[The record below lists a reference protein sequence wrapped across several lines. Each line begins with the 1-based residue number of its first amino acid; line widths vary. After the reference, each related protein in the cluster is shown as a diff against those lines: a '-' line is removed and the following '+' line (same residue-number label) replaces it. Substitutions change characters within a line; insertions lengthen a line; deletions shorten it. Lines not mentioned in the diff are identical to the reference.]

1 MSYCDYDK
9 EKTNLIY
16 NKKNRMMYGDD
27 NNKNEEYLLDNENG
41 IGDDDENEQNQSLG
55 RSSLSDVVGSS
66 RKRLTSTIEEI
77 MTLTST
83 TTNHSDENDI
93 ISDDD
98 DVSLDE
104 MNEREDQDEL
114 PFWNFFISSKGPPQ
128 IIILST
134 LFAFAV
140 GSTVGVVP
148 AVLTQKY
155 AELHHGF
162 NGICLD
168 YGKSDKPQACL
179 DGSSDAQSAA
189 SVASFVSNVTTFL
202 TSSLIGSLSDEYG
215 RRSELIV

>member
-1 MSYCDYDK
+1 
-9 EKTNLIY
+9 
-16 NKKNRMMYGDD
+16 MYGDD
-27 NNKNEEYLLDNENG
+27 NNNNEEYLLDNENG

-189 SVASFVSNVTTFL
+189 SVASFVSNVTTFF

>member
-41 IGDDDENEQNQSLG
+41 IGDDENEQNQSLG

-104 MNEREDQDEL
+104 MNEREDQEDEL